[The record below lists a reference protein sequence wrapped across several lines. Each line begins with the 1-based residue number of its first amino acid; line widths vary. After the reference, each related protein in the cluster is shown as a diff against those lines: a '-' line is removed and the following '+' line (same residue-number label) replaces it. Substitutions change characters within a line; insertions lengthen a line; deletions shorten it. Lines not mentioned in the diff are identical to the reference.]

1 MKLGLV
7 IKITNGGVSEAY
19 SINKSEEWSRYA
31 EDVRPAINSLSNFD
45 GTGNSVL
52 YARFLGAKGYL
63 LCIIKARPEGSG
75 RGGDNVA
82 AWIYIPSGC
91 DLGGIETT
99 SLLQKVETA
108 IAAAR
113 GIDEGYL
120 TTLFSADYNARD
132 VLMPATKT
140 LVSNNIKG
148 YALRYYNNGEY
159 NLKELLGVALAQ
171 KEYSSYNG
179 VFFVDKQTGIT
190 IQGDVLDFEPENICT
205 YFPPSPVDGFMPC
218 FPFQDKYQSFNK
230 AIEVPSGSQVTIFW
244 IKNGYAVIQKS
255 FIAKDGPQCPK
266 TAMINPSDYK
276 VIIRKKMF
284 YVTAPSGVPINQF
297 DVRINHQL
305 MEGEAMEVSESI
317 YQNGLTISI
326 YSSGYAEKKLMG
338 VHPQLDRTLSVQLSK
353 QTYHYEFAIP
363 VYDGDIDTKNDAT
376 LILETHRK
384 ISSSPIKGYTT
395 YGDRIQEGEG
405 HLNRL
410 FVDNRWLT
418 KLKYMAYGFASCVLV
433 LLLYAGCSALEN
445 YEFQFDWPPF
455 KKVSQQ
461 HTEKWNNN
469 DNNQDEV
476 GTDNVPVDSLALVIN
491 YLNNNEIW
499 NKDSLETYPA
509 TRELF
514 DDLNDFHSS
523 NVDSKYNPQLRT
535 SSRFEQVRKALID
548 NFNKGYNPRI
558 GKEANDGKYNPANDK
573 KISVP
578 NYIDWLSK
586 DHSKDIPK
594 QEQPTA
600 PSRITEGSKKVTPQ
614 VGNEKPELPKNNGR
628 KIN

>member
-1 MKLGLV
+1 M
-7 IKITNGGVSEAY
+7 
-19 SINKSEEWSRYA
+19 
-31 EDVRPAINSLSNFD
+31 
-45 GTGNSVL
+45 
-52 YARFLGAKGYL
+52 
-63 LCIIKARPEGSG
+63 
-75 RGGDNVA
+75 
-82 AWIYIPSGC
+82 
-91 DLGGIETT
+91 
-99 SLLQKVETA
+99 
-108 IAAAR
+108 
-113 GIDEGYL
+113 
-120 TTLFSADYNARD
+120 
-132 VLMPATKT
+132 
-140 LVSNNIKG
+140 
-148 YALRYYNNGEY
+148 
-159 NLKELLGVALAQ
+159 
-171 KEYSSYNG
+171 
-179 VFFVDKQTGIT
+179 
-190 IQGDVLDFEPENICT
+190 
-205 YFPPSPVDGFMPC
+205 
-218 FPFQDKYQSFNK
+218 
-230 AIEVPSGSQVTIFW
+230 
-244 IKNGYAVIQKS
+244 
-255 FIAKDGPQCPK
+255 
-266 TAMINPSDYK
+266 
-276 VIIRKKMF
+276 
-284 YVTAPSGVPINQF
+284 
-297 DVRINHQL
+297 
-305 MEGEAMEVSESI
+305 
-317 YQNGLTISI
+317 
-326 YSSGYAEKKLMG
+326 
-338 VHPQLDRTLSVQLSK
+338 
-353 QTYHYEFAIP
+353 
-363 VYDGDIDTKNDAT
+363 YDGDIDTKNDAT

-445 YEFQFDWPPF
+445 YEFQLDWPPF

-461 HTEKWNNN
+461 HTDN

-476 GTDNVPVDSLALVIN
+476 GTDNVPVDSLALAIN

-600 PSRITEGSKKVTPQ
+600 PSRIKEGSKKVTPQ